1 MSRSLTESIASGMK
15 IHNRDDTSQ
24 TVWLNKALM
33 FDGVA

>member
-1 MSRSLTESIASGMK
+1 MSRSLAESIATGMEV
-15 IHNRDDTSQ
+15 HDTSQ